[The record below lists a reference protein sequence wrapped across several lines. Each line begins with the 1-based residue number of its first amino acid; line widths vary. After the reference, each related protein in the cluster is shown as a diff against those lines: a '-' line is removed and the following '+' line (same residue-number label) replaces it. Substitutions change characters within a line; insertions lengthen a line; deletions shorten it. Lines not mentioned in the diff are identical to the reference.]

1 MKPNLVIEPQNIFL
15 SDAHNRAIVAIEGV
29 GVRDHRVQIVVPAC
43 ELQNNDYG
51 LFGLCCDDKILSG
64 FPASVYLAL
73 KRFGVIYANWYSLS
87 DTIN

>member
-1 MKPNLVIEPQNIFL
+1 MKPNLVVEPQNIVL
-15 SDAHNRAIVAIEGV
+15 RHIHDWTIVSIEGV

-51 LFGLCCDDKILSG
+51 FFCLCSDDKILSG

-73 KRFGVIYANWYSLS
+73 KRFLVIYANWYSLS
-87 DTIN
+87 ETIS